1 MKYLSDYT
9 ALLRRRV
16 LVASGQS
23 ILEPVSMIK
32 RHRRLALTLLSS
44 AVIAAESS
52 GVRLDAPQEQLADG
66 STSLAAVSL
75 TGKDATAKSDIIGAP
90 VPFYNPALGAGLG
103 GFVGYL
109 FPYDKTDR
117 ESPPSVIGVGG
128 FATDNGSWGAFAG
141 HVGYAD
147 SNSKRWTVVGGYSEL
162 TYHYY
167 GSGYSQGA
175 TGHEVE
181 IDQQVTLGL
190 AEELWLVA
198 PDWFFG
204 PRLMAT
210 HSEVSLHQPPQ
221 TGNSAIDDFLSQ
233 VSVTTAISPGVH
245 LQFDSRD
252 NTFSPGSG
260 TLFDLMLM
268 VSPEVFGS
276 TTNYAV
282 TKLAANQ
289 YLRLTPAQ
297 VLAFRIAGKY
307 AGENAPFY
315 VQPSAGGPEGLR
327 GYVPG
332 QYLDHLLLSGQ
343 AEWRW
348 MTFSRLGVTAFA
360 GAVAVGEDFQ
370 DLAENPLLPAV
381 GAGIILRL
389 SDKFPVSMRLDAAW
403 GRDSQTIYFSVG
415 EAF

>member
-1 MKYLSDYT
+1 MKNTSVYS
-9 ALLRRRV
+9 ARLRRRV
-16 LVASGQS
+16 LIASAQS
-23 ILEPVSMIK
+23 IVGDVSFIK
-32 RHRRLALTLLSS
+32 RHCRLALTLLSS

-52 GVRLDAPQEQLADG
+52 GIRLDAPQEPLADG
-66 STSLAAVSL
+66 SASLAAVSL
-75 TGKDATAKSDIIGAP
+75 TGKDATATSDVIGAP

-103 GFVGYL
+103 GFIGYL
-109 FPYDKTDR
+109 FPYDKSDH

-147 SNSKRWTVVGGYSEL
+147 SDSRRWTLVGGYTEL
-162 TYHYY
+162 TYRYY

-175 TGHEVE
+175 TGNEVS
-181 IDQQVTLGL
+181 IDQQVTFGL
-190 AEELWLVA
+190 VEGLWLVA
-198 PDWFFG
+198 PDWYLG

-210 HSEVSLHQPPQ
+210 HSEVSLHQPAQ
-221 TGNSAIDDFLSQ
+221 TGNSAIDDFLNQ
-233 VSVTTAISPGVH
+233 DSVTTAISPGVH

-260 TLFDLMLM
+260 SLFDLMVM
-268 VSPEVFGS
+268 VSPEVLGS

-282 TKLAANQ
+282 TKLAANY
-289 YLRLTPAQ
+289 YLRLTPTQ
-297 VLAFRIAGKY
+297 VLASRFAGKY

-348 MTFSRLGVTAFA
+348 MTFSYLGVTAFA
-360 GAVAVGEDFQ
+360 GAAAVGDDFR
-370 DLAENPLLPAV
+370 DLGDHPLLPAA